1 MNNFKKLHLGI
12 IVVFVAIISMQS
24 LNAATKLSGTLTS
37 SLGAYGTTTESYPL
51 TNANDGDLTSFF
63 WSNATPVA
71 NDYLLFTLNTTTQI
85 GDIKFVF
92 ANNDQPN
99 GVVVE
104 VSEDNS
110 VWESVA
116 TFGNSDISA
125 SPYTYVCNAEAK
137 VAKYVRLRFTESATG
152 WVKVTEFQVYE
163 YSSTPTLSLTAETEI
178 PYYWTPQNFV
188 VDYVVDGDVDSYFF
202 SSRNLATGDYI
213 TLTLAQESTISDIKL
228 TFMNGDQPNGSV
240 IEISND
246 KSDWTQVA
254 SFNKSDISTTDY
266 TYSCSLSNAVA
277 KYVRLRFTE
286 ASDGWFKLAE
296 FEVIPGETAPIPS
309 RTITVTSS
317 PAEGGT
323 VTANNVE
330 GGVTAEGAIT
340 LKAEPSDNY
349 KFVRWTLE
357 GETVS
362 STTTYTDREEGDKEY
377 IAEFVALTAEEKY
390 ALLCTP
396 EISAA
401 GNTTYVNAAT
411 ITNGVNIENST
422 IELGSLAVVGQQGVT
437 SKISANVGATFD
449 LNLTYVINWNDL
461 SIYKYEGDSW
471 ECIYGLYDGAWT
483 EAADAKPLDRMVEDG
498 IAVNGTTA
506 TFPITFSQ
514 DSKVGDI
521 VVIRALT
528 ANGATNACPTG
539 LTEGGYVDFLFE
551 IADGYVAPKYAVS
564 AEASPAEG
572 GQVTISATEVQENAT
587 VTLSATANEGYDFV
601 NWTVNGTE
609 VSVDANF
616 TSVAITEET
625 VFVANFVK
633 QLFNVTVTAGEG
645 GSVEP
650 VSSPVEYGSTITLSA
665 SANEGYEFAG
675 WISPAEETVYY
686 IQNYVT
692 KKYLGYNSVNLAP
705 VDTQSSDVTVASS
718 TLTSGAFTFHF
729 TNATYDQQTP
739 PQLQSYLHCGS
750 SGRFSGNSVNT
761 ANSQQIL
768 LFKVAD
774 PTAET
779 ITATQATEII
789 SGATYMFVGLKDGTY
804 YALTDELYKGGTVDQ
819 RLVGAA
825 VTITDG
831 VITFTPGTSS
841 ALWTITDKSFV
852 SDENPYNVTITADAE
867 YVAKFTEKE
876 IVKYSVSVEA
886 SPAEGG
892 QVTISADEVEAN
904 STVTLTAT
912 ANEGYE
918 FVNWTV
924 AGEEVSVDA
933 NFTSE
938 AITAETEFVANF
950 QVKEYNVV
958 YKVDGE
964 EYQTVPT
971 AFGST
976 ITPIAEPEKEG
987 YTFSGW
993 SEVPETMPASD
1004 VEVTGTFTKNVYTVS
1019 VSVNNSA
1026 YGSVSPE
1033 TANVEHGETITLTA
1047 TANLGYQFVGWFEEG
1062 RNISNE
1068 TNFSI
1073 IITSEKNYI
1082 ATFEA
1087 IDKVNVTVVDEN
1099 RTETKS
1105 TVYANVTVGN
1115 EKVWDVQANT
1125 ISADKLSVSV
1135 DADGVASEVKIADG
1149 GQITTVLEI
1158 TRTIEKGKWA
1168 LMSLPFAV
1176 DLANVTVDGAA
1187 AVNNSNIKV
1196 MVYDAAYRAANSIEL
1211 FTKSGWKELTGTTIA
1226 ANQGFAVAINA
1237 NNGDEQK
1244 VTFTAT
1250 SQTYDG
1256 TDKQISLSRYAS
1268 TVNEG
1273 ADADWNFYGNPT
1285 LAKAQKGTGYAL
1297 YVYNAE
1303 DDSYDEYASSDVATY
1318 QPYAAW
1324 FVQSADDFNAMIFS
1338 AGVAGALA
1346 EADGVFG
1353 ELQFSLNG
1361 DDEAR
1366 IVLVDESSE
1375 EYVRNEDAL
1384 YFPAINTN
1392 LSQLYLVKGNIKM
1405 AVSEQPSLTSMAMG
1419 YKAVKSGEQTLTL
1432 TSVPENT
1439 SVVLVDNVAGTETAM
1454 TLGDTYTF
1462 QSEAGT
1468 FNNRFVIETTDLTGI
1483 SQAVADGEVKVLVSG
1498 TEINVYGAE
1507 AGTEV
1512 VAYTTNGTVVAS
1524 AVAEEG
1530 VTTLSTSAT
1539 GVIVVKVANTAVKVI
1554 K

>member
-1 MNNFKKLHLGI
+1 MNNFKKLHLVI
-12 IVVFVAIISMQS
+12 IVVFMAIMSIQS

-51 TNANDGDLTSFF
+51 TNANDGDLTSYF

-71 NDYLLFTLNTTTQI
+71 NDYLLFTLNATAQI

-110 VWESVA
+110 VWEEVA

-137 VAKYVRLRFTESATG
+137 VAKYVRLRFSESATG

-340 LKAEPSDNY
+340 LKAESSDNY

-396 EISAA
+396 VFTHG
-401 GNTTYVNAAT
+401 GNNNNTYITAAT
-411 ITNGVNIENST
+411 IKGESIEVPETQTNGDSHIQE
-422 IELGSLAVVGQQGVT
+422 GVT
-437 SKISANVGATFD
+437 ASIPVSAGEEIALDLTFTVNWGD
-449 LNLTYVINWNDL
+449 INIFQIVNDNT
-461 SIYKYEGDSW
+461 DVDV
-471 ECIYGLYDGAWT
+471 IYGPYDGTWPDGT
-483 EAADAKPLDRMVEDG
+483 EPLGEMANDN
-498 IAVNGTTA
+498 ISVNGTTA
-506 TFPITFSQ
+506 SFPIQFGE
-514 DSKVGDI
+514 DLKVGDI
-521 VVIRALT
+521 VVVRVVVGNDVNT
-528 ANGATNACPTG
+528 PCPSG

-551 IADGYVAPKYAVS
+551 IAGGYVAPKYAVS

-572 GQVTISATEVQENAT
+572 GQVTISANEVEANST
-587 VTLSATANEGYDFV
+587 VSLTATANEGYDFV

-616 TSVAITEET
+616 TSA
-625 VFVANFVK
+625 
-633 QLFNVTVTAGEG
+633 
-645 GSVEP
+645 
-650 VSSPVEYGSTITLSA
+650 
-665 SANEGYEFAG
+665 
-675 WISPAEETVYY
+675 
-686 IQNYVT
+686 
-692 KKYLGYNSVNLAP
+692 
-705 VDTQSSDVTVASS
+705 
-718 TLTSGAFTFHF
+718 
-729 TNATYDQQTP
+729 
-739 PQLQSYLHCGS
+739 
-750 SGRFSGNSVNT
+750 
-761 ANSQQIL
+761 
-768 LFKVAD
+768 
-774 PTAET
+774 
-779 ITATQATEII
+779 
-789 SGATYMFVGLKDGTY
+789 
-804 YALTDELYKGGTVDQ
+804 
-819 RLVGAA
+819 
-825 VTITDG
+825 
-831 VITFTPGTSS
+831 
-841 ALWTITDKSFV
+841 
-852 SDENPYNVTITADAE
+852 
-867 YVAKFTEKE
+867 
-876 IVKYSVSVEA
+876 
-886 SPAEGG
+886 
-892 QVTISADEVEAN
+892 
-904 STVTLTAT
+904 
-912 ANEGYE
+912 
-918 FVNWTV
+918 
-924 AGEEVSVDA
+924 
-933 NFTSE
+933 

-950 QVKEYNVV
+950 KAREYNVV

-964 EYQTVPT
+964 DYQTVPT

-993 SEVPETMPASD
+993 SEIPETMPASD
-1004 VEVTGTFTKNVYTVS
+1004 VEVTGTFTKNVYAVS
-1019 VSVNNSA
+1019 VSVNNPA

-1047 TANLGYQFVGWFEEG
+1047 TANLGYQFVGWFEGG

-1073 IITSEKNYI
+1073 IITSDKNYE

-1125 ISADKLSVSV
+1125 ILADKVSVSV

-1176 DLANVTVDGAA
+1176 DLANVTVDGVA

-1324 FVQSADDFNAMIFS
+1324 FVQSADDFNAMSFS

-1539 GVIVVKVANTAVKVI
+1539 GVIIIRVAEETIKVVK
-1554 K
+1554 

>member
-51 TNANDGDLTSFF
+51 TNANDGDLTSYF

-71 NDYLLFTLNTTTQI
+71 NDYLLFTLNATAQI

-110 VWESVA
+110 VWEEVA

-178 PYYWTPQNFV
+178 PAYWTPQNFV

-266 TYSCSLSNAVA
+266 TYSCSLSGQTA

-323 VTANNVE
+323 VTANDVA

-422 IELGSLAVVGQQGVT
+422 IELGSLAVKGQQGVT

-449 LNLTYVINWNDL
+449 LNLTYEINWNDL

-471 ECIYGLYDGAWT
+471 ECIYGLYEGAWT
-483 EAADAKPLDRMVEDG
+483 TAADAKPLDRMVEDG
-498 IAVNGTTA
+498 IVVNGKTA
-506 TFPITFSQ
+506 TFPISFSQ

-539 LTEGGYVDFLFE
+539 LTEGGYLDFLFE
-551 IADGYVAPKYAVS
+551 IAGGYVAPIYSVS
-564 AEASPAEG
+564 AEA
-572 GQVTISATEVQENAT
+572 
-587 VTLSATANEGYDFV
+587 L
-601 NWTVNGTE
+601 
-609 VSVDANF
+609 
-616 TSVAITEET
+616 
-625 VFVANFVK
+625 
-633 QLFNVTVTAGEG
+633 
-645 GSVEP
+645 
-650 VSSPVEYGSTITLSA
+650 
-665 SANEGYEFAG
+665 
-675 WISPAEETVYY
+675 
-686 IQNYVT
+686 
-692 KKYLGYNSVNLAP
+692 
-705 VDTQSSDVTVASS
+705 
-718 TLTSGAFTFHF
+718 
-729 TNATYDQQTP
+729 
-739 PQLQSYLHCGS
+739 
-750 SGRFSGNSVNT
+750 
-761 ANSQQIL
+761 
-768 LFKVAD
+768 
-774 PTAET
+774 
-779 ITATQATEII
+779 
-789 SGATYMFVGLKDGTY
+789 
-804 YALTDELYKGGTVDQ
+804 
-819 RLVGAA
+819 
-825 VTITDG
+825 
-831 VITFTPGTSS
+831 
-841 ALWTITDKSFV
+841 
-852 SDENPYNVTITADAE
+852 
-867 YVAKFTEKE
+867 
-876 IVKYSVSVEA
+876 
-886 SPAEGG
+886 PAEGG

-904 STVTLTAT
+904 TTVSLTAT

-924 AGEEVSVDA
+924 GGTEVSTENPYTA
-933 NFTSE
+933 TITSE
-938 AITAETEFVANF
+938 TAFVANF
-950 QVKEYNVV
+950 QVKEYNVI

-964 EYQTVPT
+964 VYTTEIYDFGATVT
-971 AFGST
+971 A
-976 ITPIAEPEKEG
+976 IAEPEKEG

-993 SEVPETMPASD
+993 SEVPATMPASD
-1004 VEVTGTFTKNVYTVS
+1004 VEVTGTFTKKVYTVS
-1019 VSVNNSA
+1019 VSVNNSE

-1033 TANVEHGETITLTA
+1033 TANIEHGETITLTA
-1047 TANLGYQFVGWFEEG
+1047 TANLGYQFVGWFEGG

-1068 TNFSI
+1068 PNFSI
-1073 IITSEKNYI
+1073 IITSDKNYE

-1125 ISADKLSVSV
+1125 ISADKVSVSV

-1149 GQITTVLEI
+1149 GQITTVLEV

-1366 IVLVDESSE
+1366 IVLVEESSE

-1432 TSVPENT
+1432 TSMPENT

-1454 TLGDTYTF
+1454 TLGD
-1462 QSEAGT
+1462 
-1468 FNNRFVIETTDLTGI
+1468 
-1483 SQAVADGEVKVLVSG
+1483 
-1498 TEINVYGAE
+1498 
-1507 AGTEV
+1507 
-1512 VAYTTNGTVVAS
+1512 
-1524 AVAEEG
+1524 
-1530 VTTLSTSAT
+1530 
-1539 GVIVVKVANTAVKVI
+1539 
-1554 K
+1554 

>member
-12 IVVFVAIISMQS
+12 IVVFVAIMSMQS
-24 LNAATKLSGTLTS
+24 LNAATKLSGTLSS
-37 SLGAYGTTTESYPL
+37 SLNAYGTTTESYPL
-51 TNANDGDLTSFF
+51 TNANDGDLTSYF

-71 NDYLLFTLNTTTQI
+71 NDYLLFTLNATAQI

-152 WVKVTEFQVYE
+152 WVKVTEFQVFE

-178 PYYWTPQNFV
+178 PAYWDPKNFV

-213 TLTLAQESTISDIKL
+213 TLTLAQESTISEIKL

-266 TYSCSLSNAVA
+266 TYSCSLSGQTA

-323 VTANNVE
+323 VTANNVA

-340 LKAEPSDNY
+340 LKAVANEGY

-362 STTTYTDREEGDKEY
+362 SSTTYTNREEGDKEY
-377 IAEFVALTAEEKY
+377 IAEFAALTTEEKY

-422 IELGSLAVVGQQGVT
+422 IELGSLAVKGQQGVT

-539 LTEGGYVDFLFE
+539 LTEGGYLDFLFE
-551 IADGYVAPKYAVS
+551 IAGESVAPVYAVS

-587 VTLSATANEGYDFV
+587 VSLTATANEGYEFV
-601 NWTVNGTE
+601 NWTVAGTE
-609 VSVDANF
+609 VSAEANF
-616 TSVAITEET
+616 TSEAITAET

-665 SANEGYEFAG
+665 TANEGYEFTG
-675 WISPAEETVYY
+675 WISPAEETLYY
-686 IQNYVT
+686 IQNYST

-739 PQLQSYLHCGS
+739 PQPQSYLHCGS

-789 SGATYMFVGLKDGTY
+789 SGATYMFVGLKDDTY

-825 VTITDG
+825 VTINDG
-831 VITFTPGTSS
+831 VISFTPGTSS

-852 SDENPYNVTITADAE
+852 SDKNPYNVTITAD
-867 YVAKFTEKE
+867 
-876 IVKYSVSVEA
+876 S
-886 SPAEGG
+886 
-892 QVTISADEVEAN
+892 
-904 STVTLTAT
+904 
-912 ANEGYE
+912 E
-918 FVNWTV
+918 F
-924 AGEEVSVDA
+924 
-933 NFTSE
+933 
-938 AITAETEFVANF
+938 IANF
-950 QVKEYNVV
+950 QVKEYTIT

-964 EYQTVPT
+964 EYATETYDFGADVT
-971 AFGST
+971 A
-976 ITPIAEPEKEG
+976 IAEPTKEG

-993 SEVPETMPASD
+993 SEVPATMPAND
-1004 VEVTGTFTKNVYTVS
+1004 VEVTGTFTI
-1019 VSVNNSA
+1019 NN
-1026 YGSVSPE
+1026 Y
-1033 TANVEHGETITLTA
+1033 TITYIVDGEEYATETYDFGAVVTPIAAPVKVGYTFSGWSEIPATMPANDVEVTGTFTA
-1047 TANLGYQFVGWFEEG
+1047 TIKPSLDVTTENKEE
-1062 RNISNE
+1062 
-1068 TNFSI
+1068 T
-1073 IITSEKNYI
+1073 TD
-1082 ATFEA
+1082 ATY
-1087 IDKVNVTVVDEN
+1087 
-1099 RTETKS
+1099 S
-1105 TVYANVTVGN
+1105 TVTVGN
-1115 EKVWDVQANT
+1115 EKVWDVKANT

-1135 DADGVASEVKIADG
+1135 DADGVASEVKIANG
-1149 GQITTVLEI
+1149 GQITTVLEV

-1196 MVYDAAYRAANSIEL
+1196 MIYDAAYRAANSIEL

-1250 SQTYDG
+1250 SQIYDG
-1256 TDKQISLSRYAS
+1256 SDKQISLSRYAS
-1268 TVNEG
+1268 TVNGG

-1324 FVQSADDFNAMIFS
+1324 FVQSADDFNAMSFS

-1353 ELQFSLNG
+1353 ELQFTLND

-1366 IVLVDESSE
+1366 IVLVEESSE

-1384 YFPAINTN
+1384 YFPAINAN

-1483 SQAVADGEVKVLVSG
+1483 SQAVADGEVKVLVNG

>member
-12 IVVFVAIISMQS
+12 IVVFMAIMSIQS

-51 TNANDGDLTSFF
+51 TNANDGDLTSYF

-71 NDYLLFTLNTTTQI
+71 NDYLLFTLNATAQI

-110 VWESVA
+110 VWEEVA

-178 PYYWTPQNFV
+178 PHYWTPQNFV

-246 KSDWTQVA
+246 KSDWTEVA

-266 TYSCSLSNAVA
+266 TYSCSLSGQTA

-323 VTANNVE
+323 VTANNVA

-340 LKAEPSDNY
+340 LKAVPSDNY

-362 STTTYTDREEGDKEY
+362 SSTTYTDREEGNKEY

-396 EISAA
+396 VFTHG
-401 GNTTYVNAAT
+401 GNNNNTYITAAT
-411 ITNGVNIENST
+411 IKGESIEVPETQTNGNSH
-422 IELGSLAVVGQQGVT
+422 IQEGVT
-437 SKISANVGATFD
+437 ASIPVSAGEEIALDLTFTVNWGD
-449 LNLTYVINWNDL
+449 INIFQIVNDNT
-461 SIYKYEGDSW
+461 DVDV
-471 ECIYGLYDGAWT
+471 IYGPYDGTWPDGT
-483 EAADAKPLDRMVEDG
+483 EPLGEMANDN
-498 IAVNGTTA
+498 ISVNGTTA
-506 TFPITFSQ
+506 SFPIQFGE
-514 DSKVGDI
+514 DLKVGDI
-521 VVIRALT
+521 VVVRVVVGNDVNT
-528 ANGATNACPTG
+528 PCPSG

-551 IADGYVAPKYAVS
+551 IEGGYVAPIYSVS

-572 GQVTISATEVQENAT
+572 GQVTISAN
-587 VTLSATANEGYDFV
+587 
-601 NWTVNGTE
+601 
-609 VSVDANF
+609 
-616 TSVAITEET
+616 
-625 VFVANFVK
+625 
-633 QLFNVTVTAGEG
+633 
-645 GSVEP
+645 
-650 VSSPVEYGSTITLSA
+650 
-665 SANEGYEFAG
+665 
-675 WISPAEETVYY
+675 
-686 IQNYVT
+686 
-692 KKYLGYNSVNLAP
+692 
-705 VDTQSSDVTVASS
+705 
-718 TLTSGAFTFHF
+718 
-729 TNATYDQQTP
+729 
-739 PQLQSYLHCGS
+739 
-750 SGRFSGNSVNT
+750 
-761 ANSQQIL
+761 
-768 LFKVAD
+768 
-774 PTAET
+774 
-779 ITATQATEII
+779 
-789 SGATYMFVGLKDGTY
+789 
-804 YALTDELYKGGTVDQ
+804 
-819 RLVGAA
+819 
-825 VTITDG
+825 
-831 VITFTPGTSS
+831 
-841 ALWTITDKSFV
+841 
-852 SDENPYNVTITADAE
+852 
-867 YVAKFTEKE
+867 
-876 IVKYSVSVEA
+876 
-886 SPAEGG
+886 
-892 QVTISADEVEAN
+892 EVEAN
-904 STVTLTAT
+904 TTVSLTAT

-924 AGEEVSVDA
+924 GGTEVSVDA
-933 NFTSE
+933 NFTSA
-938 AITAETEFVANF
+938 AITAETVFVANF
-950 QVKEYNVV
+950 KAREYNVV

-1019 VSVNNSA
+1019 VSVNNSE

-1033 TANVEHGETITLTA
+1033 TANIEHGETITLTA
-1047 TANLGYQFVGWFEEG
+1047 TANLGYQFVGWFEGG

-1073 IITSEKNYI
+1073 IITSDKNYE

-1125 ISADKLSVSV
+1125 ILADKVSVSV
-1135 DADGVASEVKIADG
+1135 DADGVASEVEIADG
-1149 GQITTVLEI
+1149 GQITTVLEV

-1187 AVNNSNIKV
+1187 AVSNSNIKV

-1244 VTFTAT
+1244 VTFTAP
-1250 SQTYDG
+1250 SQIYDG
-1256 TDKQISLSRYAS
+1256 SDKQIPLSRYAS

-1324 FVQSADDFNAMIFS
+1324 FVQSADDFNAMSFS

-1384 YFPAINTN
+1384 YFPAINAN

-1419 YKAVKSGEQTLTL
+1419 YKAVKSGEQTLIL
-1432 TSVPENT
+1432 TSMPENT

-1530 VTTLSTSAT
+1530 VTTLSTTAS

>member
-12 IVVFVAIISMQS
+12 IVVFVAIMSMQS
-24 LNAATKLSGTLTS
+24 LNAATKLSGTLSS
-37 SLGAYGTTTESYPL
+37 SLGAYGTTSESYPL
-51 TNANDGDLTSFF
+51 TNATDGDLASFF

-137 VAKYVRLRFTESATG
+137 VAKYVRLRFTESAAG
-152 WVKVTEFQVYE
+152 WVKVTEFQVFE
-163 YSSTPTLSLTAETEI
+163 YSSTPTLFLTAETEI
-178 PYYWTPQNFV
+178 PAYWTPQNFV

-213 TLTLAQESTISDIKL
+213 TLTLAEESTISDIKL

-240 IEISND
+240 IEISDD
-246 KSDWTQVA
+246 KSDWTQVV
-254 SFNKSDISTTDY
+254 SFNKSNISTTDY
-266 TYSCSLSNAVA
+266 TYSCSLSGQTA

-323 VTANNVE
+323 VTANNVA

-340 LKAEPSDNY
+340 LKAVANEGY

-362 STTTYTDREEGDKEY
+362 SSATYTDREEGDKEY
-377 IAEFVALTAEEKY
+377 IAEFAALTAEDKY

-483 EAADAKPLDRMVEDG
+483 EEADAKPLDRMVEDG

-514 DSKVGDI
+514 DSKAGDI

-539 LTEGGYVDFLFE
+539 LTEGGYLDFLFE
-551 IADGYVAPKYAVS
+551 IAGESVVPVYAVS

-587 VTLSATANEGYDFV
+587 VSLTATANEGYEFV
-601 NWTVNGTE
+601 NWTVEGTE
-609 VSVDANF
+609 VSAEANF
-616 TSVAITEET
+616 TSEAITAET

-665 SANEGYEFAG
+665 TANEGYEFTG
-675 WISPAEETVYY
+675 WISPAEETLYY
-686 IQNYVT
+686 IQNYST

-739 PQLQSYLHCGS
+739 PQPQSYLHCGS

-789 SGATYMFVGLKDGTY
+789 SGATYMFVGLKDDTY
-804 YALTDELYKGGTVDQ
+804 YALTDELYKGGTLDQ
-819 RLVGAA
+819 RIVGAA
-825 VTITDG
+825 VTINDG

-852 SDENPYNVTITADAE
+852 SDENPYNVTITAD
-867 YVAKFTEKE
+867 
-876 IVKYSVSVEA
+876 S
-886 SPAEGG
+886 
-892 QVTISADEVEAN
+892 
-904 STVTLTAT
+904 
-912 ANEGYE
+912 E
-918 FVNWTV
+918 F
-924 AGEEVSVDA
+924 
-933 NFTSE
+933 
-938 AITAETEFVANF
+938 IANF
-950 QVKEYNVV
+950 QVKEYTIT

-964 EYQTVPT
+964 EYATETYDFGADVT
-971 AFGST
+971 A
-976 ITPIAEPEKEG
+976 IAEPTKEG

-993 SEVPETMPASD
+993 SEVPATMPAND
-1004 VEVTGTFTKNVYTVS
+1004 VEVTGTFTI
-1019 VSVNNSA
+1019 NN
-1026 YGSVSPE
+1026 Y
-1033 TANVEHGETITLTA
+1033 TITYIVDGEEYATETYDFGADVTAIAEPTKEGYTFSGWSEVPATMPANDVEVTGTFTINNYTITYIVDGEEYTTETYDFGAVVTPIAAPVKVGYTFSGWSGIPATMPANDVEVTGTFTA
-1047 TANLGYQFVGWFEEG
+1047 TIKPSLDVTTDNKEEVADAA
-1062 RNISNE
+1062 
-1068 TNFSI
+1068 
-1073 IITSEKNYI
+1073 Y
-1082 ATFEA
+1082 
-1087 IDKVNVTVVDEN
+1087 
-1099 RTETKS
+1099 S
-1105 TVYANVTVGN
+1105 TVTIAND
-1115 EKVWDVQANT
+1115 KVWDVQANT

-1135 DADGVASEVKIADG
+1135 DADGVASEVKIANG
-1149 GQITTVLEI
+1149 GQITTVLEV

-1211 FTKSGWKELTGTTIA
+1211 LTKSGWKELTGTTIA

-1244 VTFTAT
+1244 VTFTAP
-1250 SQTYDG
+1250 SQIYDG
-1256 TDKQISLSRYAS
+1256 SDKQISLSRYAS

-1324 FVQSADDFNAMIFS
+1324 FVQSADDFNAMSFS

-1353 ELQFSLNG
+1353 ELQFTLND

-1366 IVLVDESSE
+1366 IVLVEESSE

-1432 TSVPENT
+1432 TTVPENT

-1468 FNNRFVIETTDLTGI
+1468 YNNRFVIETTDLTGI
-1483 SQAVADGEVKVLVSG
+1483 SQAVADGEVKVLVNG

-1524 AVAEEG
+1524 AVAVDG

>member
-12 IVVFVAIISMQS
+12 IVVFMAIISIQS

-51 TNANDGDLTSFF
+51 TNANDGDLTSYF

-71 NDYLLFTLNTTTQI
+71 NDYLLFTLNASAQI

-110 VWESVA
+110 VWEEVA

-178 PYYWTPQNFV
+178 PAYWTPQNFV

-213 TLTLAQESTISDIKL
+213 TLTLAQESTISEIKL

-266 TYSCSLSNAVA
+266 TYSCSLSGQTA

-323 VTANNVE
+323 VTANNVA

-340 LKAEPSDNY
+340 LKAVANEGY

-362 STTTYTDREEGDKEY
+362 SSTTYTNREEGDKEY
-377 IAEFVALTAEEKY
+377 IAEFAALTTEEKY

-422 IELGSLAVVGQQGVT
+422 IELGSLAVKGQQGVT

-539 LTEGGYVDFLFE
+539 LTEGGYLDFLFE
-551 IADGYVAPKYAVS
+551 IAGGYVAPIYAVS
-564 AEASPAEG
+564 A
-572 GQVTISATEVQENAT
+572 
-587 VTLSATANEGYDFV
+587 
-601 NWTVNGTE
+601 
-609 VSVDANF
+609 
-616 TSVAITEET
+616 
-625 VFVANFVK
+625 
-633 QLFNVTVTAGEG
+633 
-645 GSVEP
+645 
-650 VSSPVEYGSTITLSA
+650 
-665 SANEGYEFAG
+665 
-675 WISPAEETVYY
+675 
-686 IQNYVT
+686 
-692 KKYLGYNSVNLAP
+692 
-705 VDTQSSDVTVASS
+705 
-718 TLTSGAFTFHF
+718 
-729 TNATYDQQTP
+729 
-739 PQLQSYLHCGS
+739 
-750 SGRFSGNSVNT
+750 
-761 ANSQQIL
+761 
-768 LFKVAD
+768 
-774 PTAET
+774 
-779 ITATQATEII
+779 
-789 SGATYMFVGLKDGTY
+789 
-804 YALTDELYKGGTVDQ
+804 
-819 RLVGAA
+819 
-825 VTITDG
+825 
-831 VITFTPGTSS
+831 
-841 ALWTITDKSFV
+841 
-852 SDENPYNVTITADAE
+852 
-867 YVAKFTEKE
+867 
-876 IVKYSVSVEA
+876 EA

-904 STVTLTAT
+904 STVSLTAT
-912 ANEGYE
+912 ANEGYD

-924 AGEEVSVDA
+924 DGTEVSVDA

-938 AITAETEFVANF
+938 AITAETVFVANF
-950 QVKEYNVV
+950 KAREYNVV

-971 AFGST
+971 AYGST

-993 SEVPETMPASD
+993 SEIPATMPAGDVEVTGTFTVNSYTITYKVDGEEYATETYAFGADVTAIAEPEKEGYTFSGWSEVPATMPAGDVEVTGTFTVNSYTITYKVDGEEYATETYAFGADVTAIAEPEKEGYTFSGWSEVPATMPASD
-1004 VEVTGTFTKNVYTVS
+1004 VEVTGTFTKNVYTVN
-1019 VSVNNSA
+1019 VSANNSE
-1026 YGSVSPE
+1026 YGTVSPE
-1033 TANVEHGETITLTA
+1033 TALVKHGETITLTA
-1047 TANLGYQFVGWFEEG
+1047 TANLGYQFVGWFEDG

-1068 TNFSI
+1068 INFSI

-1087 IDKVNVTVVDEN
+1087 IDKVNVEVVDEN
-1099 RTETKS
+1099 KTETKS

-1115 EKVWDVQANT
+1115 EKVWDVQENT
-1125 ISADKLSVSV
+1125 ILADKVSVSV
-1135 DADGVASEVKIADG
+1135 DADGVASEVKIANG
-1149 GQITTVLEI
+1149 GQITTVLEV

-1244 VTFTAT
+1244 VTFTAP
-1250 SQTYDG
+1250 SQIYDG
-1256 TDKQISLSRYAS
+1256 LDKQIPLSRYAS

-1303 DDSYDEYASSDVATY
+1303 DDSYDEYSSSDVATY

-1324 FVQSADDFNAMIFS
+1324 FVQSADDFNAMSFS

-1353 ELQFSLNG
+1353 ELQFTLND

-1366 IVLVDESSE
+1366 IVLVEESSE

-1462 QSEAGT
+1462 QSDAGT
-1468 FNNRFVIETTDLTGI
+1468 YNNRFVIETTDLTGI
-1483 SQAVADGEVKVLVSG
+1483 SQAVADGEVKVLVNG
-1498 TEINVYGAE
+1498 TEIKVYGAE

-1524 AVAEEG
+1524 AVAVDG
-1530 VTTLSTSAT
+1530 VTTLSTTAT